1 MRLTI
6 LSANKCKS
14 NQKIRRKTM
23 NKKSAIEAVKA
34 AMPNLTMKEAETAV
48 NTTLQSIVNG
58 LERDGEVT
66 LTNFG
71 TFKVREVAQHFA
83 RNPQNGALLLI
94 PARKR
99 VAFKPAGKVMDRLD
113 KTTIPSQGEE

>member
-1 MRLTI
+1 
-6 LSANKCKS
+6 
-14 NQKIRRKTM
+14 M
-23 NKKSAIEAVKA
+23 NKKQITENVKA
-34 AMPNLTMKEAETAV
+34 VVPSLSAKQCETAV
-48 NTTLQSIVNG
+48 NVVLQSVVNG
-58 LERDGEVT
+58 LGRDGEVI

-99 VAFKPAGKVMDRLD
+99 VAFKPAKAVLD
-113 KTTIPSQGEE
+113 KLDK